1 MSRAAVV
8 DVHPSTFAVCRLL
21 QLEDNVTKDVC
32 CCAQVRHA
40 ELYVAEAY
48 RGWQETVLNYLQ
60 SRFNATDSSFAAG
73 TLGVNVV
80 EAVKAAGTAADVPEK
95 ALKGLCI
102 PFAKLKHD
110 EALQSG
116 PEVCSQHS
124 LCRWTCGPRWR
135 LLTGFH
141 EMAGVLHT
149 NCYVCAVSER
159 GVAI

>member
-1 MSRAAVV
+1 MSIA
-8 DVHPSTFAVCRLL
+8 DVHPSIFAICSLL
-21 QLEDNVTKDVC
+21 QLEDVVRDFC

-40 ELYVAEAY
+40 ELYVAKAY

-60 SRFNATDSSFAAG
+60 SKFDATTSSFAPG

-110 EALQSG
+110 EALESG
-116 PEVCSQHS
+116 PEVCSQHFP
-124 LCRWTCGPRWR
+124 CTWTCGLPCR
-135 LLTGFH
+135 LPTGFH
-141 EMAGVLHT
+141 AVGWRSFLQLLR
-149 NCYVCAVSER
+149 VCS
-159 GVAI
+159 I